1 MEKIDFTYLEVLSE
15 DDESFKDEFIE
26 TFEST
31 YLELVKKMQNELEKK
46 DLDNLSKSAHQLK
59 PSAKMIQLPCAE
71 TLEDIQNNP
80 EKASE
85 EVLKDIDRQCENA
98 LKQLKDWA
106 GN

>member
-31 YLELVKKMQNELEKK
+31 YLELVEKMRKELENK
-46 DLDNLSKSAHQLK
+46 DLDALSKSAHQLK
-59 PSAKMIQLPCAE
+59 PSAKMIQLPCAS
-71 TLEDIQNNP
+71 TLEEIQNHP

-85 EVLKDIDRQCENA
+85 EVLKDIDKQCEDA
-98 LKQLKDWA
+98 LKQLKDWV
-106 GN
+106 GR